1 MAREIRFT
9 VPDAYD
15 DKKLCAFLLRE
26 AQISSAL
33 YATLRQI
40 PGAVTRGG
48 ETIRSADRVRAGDV
62 IRVIFPTQQSSL
74 TPTTM
79 PLEILY
85 ADADMLAV
93 NKSGYLAM
101 HPSHA
106 HRDDTLANGVT
117 AYLQRE
123 GIDGVFHAVGRLD
136 KGTSGVAVCAL
147 HVYAASRMNGRTRKT
162 YLALVDREDCGS
174 GTVDVPIYRPD
185 PGKTL
190 RACGATGERAVT
202 HFETLASGG
211 GKSLVRLMPE
221 TGRTHQIRVHMAYIG
236 APLTGDSLYGTPV
249 PGLGRH
255 LLHCAEVCLPHPVT
269 REVMTL
275 RAPLPPEFLRAVSES
290 VGNTDSLRLL

>member
-1 MAREIRFT
+1 MARTITFT

-15 DKKLCAFLLRE
+15 NKKLCAFLCRE

-40 PGAVTRGG
+40 PGAVTRAG
-48 ETIRSADRVRAGDV
+48 ETIRSADRVRAGDRICV
-62 IRVIFPTQQSSL
+62 ILPTERTLL
-74 TPTTM
+74 TPTPM

-85 ADADMLAV
+85 ADTDVLAV

-117 AYLQRE
+117 AYLRQQ

-147 HVYAASRMNGRTRKT
+147 HAYGASRMNGRAEKT
-162 YLALVDREDCGS
+162 YLALVDRADCGC

-190 RACGATGERAVT
+190 RACGEKGERAVT
-202 HFETLASGG
+202 HYQTLASGG
-211 GKSLVRLMPE
+211 GKSLVRLTPE
-221 TGRTHQIRVHMAYIG
+221 TGRTHQIRVHMAHIG

-249 PGLGRH
+249 PELGRH
-255 LLHCAEVCLPHPVT
+255 LLHCAEVRLPHPVLC
-269 REVMTL
+269 ETL
-275 RAPLPPEFLRAVSES
+275 TIRAPLPPEFVRAVMES
-290 VGNTDSLRLL
+290 VGSLPIP